1 MKIICKITFVHF
13 YFLTHPN
20 LFAMIYRAHGNL
32 VNDAKI
38 LMRCQTSHLYKLQP
52 SVSTHCTQ
60 FCTFTKIQ
68 FTKFTIVNTTF
79 TSNSHPPVYMIE
91 LTYSSDM
98 NSVMDE
104 VKVWGI
110 NHIWKF
116 SNVWMFNFWKFSVN
130 QSEYGKN

>member
-1 MKIICKITFVHF
+1 MYVLSIDIAKISRGLQFVCND
-13 YFLTHPN
+13 LLWLQEPV
-20 LFAMIYRAHGNL
+20 RA
-32 VNDAKI
+32 AKI

-79 TSNSHPPVYMIE
+79 TSNSHPPVHMIE

-116 SNVWMFNFWKFSVN
+116 SNVWMFNF
-130 QSEYGKN
+130 